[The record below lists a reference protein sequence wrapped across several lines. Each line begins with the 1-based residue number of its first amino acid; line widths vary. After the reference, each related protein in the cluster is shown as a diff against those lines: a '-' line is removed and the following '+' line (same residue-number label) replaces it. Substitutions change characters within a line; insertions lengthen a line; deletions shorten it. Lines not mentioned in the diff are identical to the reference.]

1 MITTA
6 GTVRECIFD
15 DMYSYAAQVADGN
28 VIDEHFLPILY
39 ELDDRANGQTRQHG

>member
-15 DMYSYAAQVADGN
+15 DMYSYACNIVDGTFE
-28 VIDEHFLPILY
+28 DETFLP
-39 ELDDRANGQTRQHG
+39 